1 MSRNPPVVDN
11 AVFHSGQKLLAAGFG
26 TSMKPSGKRNIAR
39 CGRRFGKTTMFES
52 AAEDWASNKLLVGWF
67 APDYKLLL
75 PSYKRILKALKPIVE
90 SASRVDGIIEL
101 KNGGLVEFW
110 TLNNEDAGRSRKYDK
125 VVIDEAGLVKKGLRE
140 IWEQAIAPTLLDRNG
155 DAFMTG
161 TPKGEDPES
170 YFYEACTDKSLG
182 WTDHHA
188 PTWANPTLSQDAL
201 AKIEKNTPP
210 LVYRQEFKAEFVNWK
225 GVQFFELAKML
236 EEDGNP
242 CDMPEHVDAVYA
254 VIDTAMKTGTDND
267 GTAVMFF
274 ALNKTFGHPLVVLD
288 WDIVQIKG
296 ASLVTWLPWVY
307 TRLEELAVMTKARM
321 GSLGVFI
328 EDKSSGTI
336 LLQQAENKGLPVH
349 PIDSKL
355 TEVGKD
361 ERAVN
366 VSGYV
371 YRGCVK
377 ISRYAYDKIKEYKQ
391 QSANHFLKQV
401 LGFVLGDKDAARRA
415 DDLLDTFTYG
425 VAIGLGN
432 DEGY

>member
-1 MSRNPPVVDN
+1 MARGPLLVDN
-11 AVFHSGQKLLAAGFG
+11 PVFHEGQVKLAKAFG
-26 TSMKPSGKRNIAR
+26 TSLKPQGARNIAR

-52 AAEDWASNKLLVGWF
+52 AAADWSSNKLLVGWF
-67 APDYKLLL
+67 APDYKLLA
-75 PSYKRILKALKPIVE
+75 PSYKRILKMVKPIVE
-90 SASRVDGIIEL
+90 SANKVEGLIEL
-101 KNGGLVEFW
+101 RGGGLIEFW

-125 VVIDEAGLVKKGLRE
+125 VVIDEAGLVKTKLKE
-140 IWEQAIAPTLLDRNG
+140 IFEQAIAPTLLDRNG

-188 PTWANPTLSQDAL
+188 PTWANPTLSQEAL

-210 LVYRQEFKAEFVNWK
+210 LVYRQEFKAEFVNWN

-242 CDMPEHVDAVYA
+242 CEMPDSVDGVYA

-274 ALNKTFGHPLVVLD
+274 AINKTFGHPLVVLD
-288 WDIVQIKG
+288 WDIVQIQG

-307 TRLEELAVMTKARM
+307 TRLEELSRMTRARM
-321 GSLGVFI
+321 GSVGVFI

-336 LLQQAENKGLPVH
+336 LLQQAENKGLPAH
-349 PIDSKL
+349 AIDSKL

-377 ISRYAYDKIKEYKQ
+377 ISRYAYEKVKEYKQ

-401 LGFVLGDKDAARRA
+401 LGFVLGDKDAAKRA